1 MIIIKEINL
10 IIDSIPN
17 ILQYYLPGHWVI
29 FLFGYLCSKKI
40 SGKIV
45 HIMSCVLSYILLT
58 FTAFL
63 RINVDI
69 ISKLPDTALVNSGV
83 AIAIGTL
90 LIFIFS
96 MIFISDT
103 FSKVMVKLFHKT
115 PNDDIWRDVLDL
127 KNGSNLKVYV
137 KDTDY
142 YVIGHHKNHE
152 EKDSESW
159 LAISAF
165 AKFHKTSNAPY
176 RNEPSHLDDENVI
189 YTIRFSD
196 IEHIEIF

>member
-17 ILQYYLPGHWVI
+17 ILQYYLPGYWVI

-63 RINVDI
+63 RIKVDI
-69 ISKLPDTALVNSGV
+69 ISKLPDTVFVNSGV
-83 AIAIGTL
+83 TIAIGTL
-90 LIFIFS
+90 LILIFS
-96 MIFISDT
+96 MVFISNT
-103 FSKVMVKLFHKT
+103 FSKIMVKLFHKT

-127 KNGSNLKVYV
+127 KNGSNLKIYV
-137 KDTDY
+137 KDADY

-152 EKDSESW
+152 EKDGEAW
-159 LAISAF
+159 FAISAF
-165 AKFHKTSNAPY
+165 AKFHKKSNTPY
-176 RNEPSHLDDENVI
+176 RDEPSHLDDENVI
-189 YTIRFSD
+189 YAIRFSD

>member
-17 ILQYYLPGHWVI
+17 ILQYYLPGYWVI

-90 LIFIFS
+90 LILIFS
-96 MIFISDT
+96 MIFISNI
-103 FSKVMVKLFHKT
+103 FSKIMVKLFHKT

-127 KNGSNLKVYV
+127 KNGSNLKIYV
-137 KDTDY
+137 KDADY

-152 EKDSESW
+152 EKDGEAW

-165 AKFHKTSNAPY
+165 AKFHKKSNTPY
-176 RNEPSHLDDENVI
+176 RDEPSYLDDENVI